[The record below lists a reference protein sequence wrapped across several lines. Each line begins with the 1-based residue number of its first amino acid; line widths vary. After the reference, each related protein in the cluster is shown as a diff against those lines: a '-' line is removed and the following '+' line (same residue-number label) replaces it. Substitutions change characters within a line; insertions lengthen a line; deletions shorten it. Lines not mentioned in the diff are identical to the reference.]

1 MTPAVTSSAA
11 EVAPVPVRCAEILRT
26 NRGYER
32 CHRNE
37 HDPGSSHHVRDRGWY
52 SGENTPRLMLG
63 QPCGKA
69 CTWPEQ
75 VATYW
80 GGPPKQPGTAMHE
93 GAGIGRRPN
102 RPGGKP

>member
-1 MTPAVTSSAA
+1 MTAAITSSAA
-11 EVAPVPVRCAEILRT
+11 EAAPVPARCAEIVRT

-37 HDPGSSHHVRDRGWY
+37 HDPGTSHHVRDRGW
-52 SGENTPRLMLG
+52 STGKNTPRLKLG

-75 VATYW
+75 VAAYW
-80 GGPPKQPGTAMHE
+80 GGAPKQSGAAMHE
-93 GAGIGRRPN
+93 RAGMLRGPS
-102 RPGGKP
+102 RPGGEP